1 MDEQRDV
8 YTVDEALAHV
18 GFGKFQ
24 YLVLTYAGL
33 GWVAEAM
40 EIMILS
46 FVGPA
51 VKSEWGLSST
61 QESLISTVVFAGLVV
76 GAYSWG
82 IISDNFGRR
91 KGFLG
96 VAIVTAGAGLG
107 HVFLSW
113 FLEFVP
119 VSNRGKWMVVFSAFW
134 TLGSISEAALA
145 WGLFFPNYPSPVE
158 SLNLKLSI
166 ELWKNHGSS
175 SFSSSKIL
183 GKPLFSFFLGK
194 GNSFKTT
201 CHFNILSPQL
211 QIVMPRLNWRWLL
224 ALSSVPSFVV
234 LVFLGV
240 SPESP
245 RYLCTKGR
253 TTDALHVLDNMAQL
267 NGTKLPNGMLVS
279 NKTAWDEEFA
289 TPEHVHLLTS
299 NINKTAEAKSG
310 FSSFLLLFSSRLI
323 RTTFLLSILLFGNSF
338 AYYAIVLFVSELSSA
353 EKTCSSTLLLSD
365 NVQNSSLY
373 IDSFIT
379 SLAEVPGLLLS
390 AILVD
395 RAGRKLSISIIF
407 TLAFIFLLPLVI
419 SQSNILR
426 TSLLFGARMCAM
438 GTFTM
443 SLIYASELYP
453 TSMRSTGTGSA
464 NAMGRIGGMVCPFV
478 AIAVVEGC
486 HARAAII
493 VLEGVIVVSVIS
505 VLLIPFETR
514 GQELS
519 DIVEAVPNSKQ
530 VTVGE

>member
-96 VAIVTAGAGLG
+96 VAIVTAGAGLLSSFSPNYISLVTLRCLVGVGLGSG

-145 WGLFFPNYPSPVE
+145 W
-158 SLNLKLSI
+158 
-166 ELWKNHGSS
+166 
-175 SFSSSKIL
+175 
-183 GKPLFSFFLGK
+183 
-194 GNSFKTT
+194 
-201 CHFNILSPQL
+201 
-211 QIVMPRLNWRWLL
+211 IVMPRLNWRWLL

-353 EKTCSSTLLLSD
+353 EKTCSSTFLLSD

-486 HARAAII
+486 HTRAAII